1 MIEGDSTDTVD
12 DRTPRRWLGWSALLI
27 AFAVTMQRFGEI
39 VYLTRL
45 DRVMDPLRLASRSFT
60 LWNPYWDMGSIQYQ
74 TVGYWIPFDATFALG
89 AILHL
94 PTWITERIF
103 IAGLVIIA
111 FWGLTRL
118 ADAMKIGT
126 KPFRLLAGLGYA
138 LSTVILSRIGQQT
151 VFAMGAVFLPWA
163 IIPLVHGSRQGSTRK
178 AAALSGVAIA
188 LMGGA
193 NAAVT
198 LAVLPVPALYLL
210 TRARGPR
217 RASLMRWWALAV
229 PLSTLWWLVSL
240 YFFARYG
247 PDILKYTETVQT
259 TTSATPIFDV
269 IRGSADWF
277 ARMAVEGVALPSG
290 NALSL
295 RTVPIIGSAL
305 LAGLGLAGLAT
316 KRMPEKKFL
325 VVTLLAGVALVGG
338 AYGGLFGNPFA
349 GEYRTLLGGTL
360 GAFRNVYK
368 FQALLTLP
376 LALGSAQA
384 LTRLAGFRVF
394 TGSRVRRALVPVSM
408 VLIVGAA
415 CFPLWNNILTKGKG
429 FTEVPQAWSDAKD
442 YLDANNDGRV
452 LIVPGLPEANYEW
465 GFLQQTPLQW
475 GTNASWATRNQAPL
489 GGPGNIQ
496 YLDAV
501 ELAITNGGDPSLP
514 DFLRRGGFSA
524 VLVPNDSRYGM
535 YSTSPPE
542 TVKTALEASGLRKVA
557 GFGPQTYGFG
567 NLNQV
572 DIYAVPGASI
582 VQAYSAA
589 DAAWLSGDI
598 ESTLHL
604 RESIFG
610 TRAYILATDRALS
623 DQTLDNWVVTD
634 GNQRYFTEFG
644 RNRNN
649 RSFIF
654 GPNEDSVN
662 GELLRA
668 HEYTPESVDDQT
680 FQVLTGVSKI
690 TASSVGPGIIS
701 KARAD
706 SQPSNIFDAD
716 PTTIWRP
723 LRIELDTYQAWGNND
738 QWVEIDFDSP
748 RIVDP
753 MQIELAVGGYR
764 SVDPIPVRVTTDA
777 GTEVTVLDSLETL
790 QSLKAPAGKTSRLRI
805 TIPIESYRQGGD
817 VIGIRELHLPGEPV
831 VRRLQVPAQL
841 NSEFSTPTANTPAWV
856 FNRERNIGS
865 STIVPIKR
873 LFTAPKAT
881 TVGINAIGSVTPSD
895 ELIRALGTTPA
906 ISIYSNSTY
915 GNSAALSPRN
925 LIDNDPATIW
935 VSGLFQPITDT
946 APSLGIEWNS
956 ERTISGFQLQTDPQY
971 ASPTSVTIS
980 SADQA
985 REVPVLPD
993 GVVEFDPITGST
1005 IQITLHFADLV
1016 SGEPVKAVGLS
1027 GIDIPAL
1034 RDLYLAPLDPLAPLA
1049 ISCSDGPSFELDG
1062 IRTTFSANTT
1072 TGDFY
1077 GSKSIPLIPCESD
1090 SVSLTAGTNT
1100 LDSTGGVLALN
1111 IDQLVLGNPPL
1122 TSPSVDEPRT
1132 ITPGNWGETART
1144 LTAGPGS
1151 KNFLVV
1157 NEVFNEGWEARL
1169 GSVKLDALQID
1180 GWRQAFVL
1188 PAGDGGEV
1196 TLTFLPN
1203 RSYQIGTGIAL
1214 GLLVL
1219 LFGLAL
1225 WPDRKRKSP
1234 ATVGEGQWSRPLLV
1248 GSLLFVSVWC
1258 TGIGIVTLPLLV
1270 VFRKRYRQALPFVA
1284 FGSFTLAG
1292 IIVVLTKGD
1301 TGGSGLWQ
1309 AVSAYPVSLLSA
1321 VALLALVA
1329 TMLSADE

>member
-1 MIEGDSTDTVD
+1 MSKEDYGDTRD
-12 DRTPRRWLGWSALLI
+12 DRTPRRWLGWAAVMV

-89 AILHL
+89 TVLHI

-138 LSTVILSRIGQQT
+138 LSTVILSRIGQQS

-163 IIPLVHGSRQGSTRK
+163 LIPLVHGSKHGSTRK

-217 RASLMRWWALAV
+217 RASLIRWWALAV
-229 PLSTLWWLVSL
+229 PLSILWWLVSL

-290 NALSL
+290 NTLSL
-295 RTVPIIGSAL
+295 RTVPIIGSTL
-305 LAGLGLAGLAT
+305 LAGLGLAGLAS

-325 VVTLLAGVALVGG
+325 IITLLAGVALVGG
-338 AYGGLFGNPFA
+338 GYGGLFGSPLA

-376 LALGSAQA
+376 LALGSAHA
-384 LTRLAGFRVF
+384 LTRVAGFQFF
-394 TGSRVRRALVPVSM
+394 TGSRARRVLIPVAM
-408 VLIVGAA
+408 VLIVAGA
-415 CFPLWNNILTKGKG
+415 CFPLWNNVLTKGKG

-475 GTNASWATRNQAPL
+475 GTDASWATRNQAPL

-501 ELAITNGGDPSLP
+501 ELAITNGGDTSLP
-514 DFLRRGGFSA
+514 DFLQRGGFSA
-524 VLVPNDSRYGM
+524 VLVPNDSRYSM
-535 YSTSPPE
+535 YSASPPE
-542 TVKTALEASGLRKVA
+542 TMKTGLEASGLRKVA

-567 NLNQV
+567 DLNQI
-572 DIYAVPGASI
+572 DLYAVSGTSM

-589 DAAWLSGDI
+589 DATWLSGDI
-598 ESTLHL
+598 ESVLRL

-610 TRAYILATDRALS
+610 KRAYILAADRALS

-634 GNQRYFTEFG
+634 GNQRYLTEFG

-649 RSFIF
+649 RSFIL
-654 GPNEDSVN
+654 GPNENSVN
-662 GELLRA
+662 GQLLSA
-668 HEYTPESVDDQT
+668 HEYTTESADDQT

-690 TASSVGPGIIS
+690 SASSVGPGIIS

-706 SQPSNIFDAD
+706 SQPSNIFDGD

-723 LRIELDTYQAWGNND
+723 LRVELDTYQAWGNND
-738 QWVEIDFDSP
+738 QWVEIQFDTP
-748 RIVDP
+748 RIVEP

-764 SVDPIPVRVTTDA
+764 SLDPIPVRVTTDA
-777 GTEVTVLDSLETL
+777 GTKVTVLDSLETV
-790 QSLKAPAGKTSRLRI
+790 QSLNASAGMTSRLRI
-805 TIPIESYRQGGD
+805 TFPIGSYRQGGD
-817 VIGIRELHLPGEPV
+817 VIGIRELQLPGDPI

-873 LFTAPKAT
+873 LFDAPKAT
-881 TVGINAIGSVTPSD
+881 TVGIYASGSVTPSD
-895 ELIRALGTTPA
+895 ELIRVLGTTPI
-906 ISIYSNSTY
+906 ISVFSNSTY
-915 GNSAALSPRN
+915 GNAAALSPRN
-925 LIDNDPATIW
+925 LIDNDPSTFW
-935 VSGLFQPITDT
+935 VSGLFQPVTDT
-946 APSLGIEWNS
+946 APSIGLEWNG

-971 ASPTSVTIS
+971 DSPTSVTIS

-985 REVPVLPD
+985 RDVPVLPD

-1005 IQITLHFADLV
+1005 IQISLHFADFV
-1016 SGEPVKAVGLS
+1016 SGNPVKPVGLH

-1034 RDLYLAPLDPLAPLA
+1034 RDLYLAPLDPRTPLA
-1049 ISCSDGPSFELDG
+1049 ISCSDGPSFVHNG
-1062 IRTTFSANTT
+1062 NRTTFSADTT
-1072 TGDFY
+1072 LGDFY
-1077 GSKSIPLIPCESD
+1077 GSKTISLVPCESQ
-1090 SVSLTAGTNT
+1090 SVLLTAGSNT
-1100 LDSTGGVLALN
+1100 LDSTGGILALN
-1111 IDQLVLGNPPL
+1111 IDQLVLGNPPV
-1122 TSPSVDEPRT
+1122 TSPSVEVPRT
-1132 ITPGNWGETART
+1132 TTPGHWGETTRT
-1144 LTAGPGS
+1144 LTAGPGA

-1169 GSVKLDALQID
+1169 GGVKLEALQID

-1219 LFGLAL
+1219 LIGLAL
-1225 WPDRKRKSP
+1225 WPDRKRRSL
-1234 ATVGEGQWSRPLLV
+1234 AAVGEGQWPRPLLV
-1248 GSLLFVSVWC
+1248 GLLFFASVWC
-1258 TGIGIVTLPLLV
+1258 TGIGVIMLPVLV
-1270 VFRKRYRQALPFVA
+1270 VFRKRFQHALPLVA
-1284 FGSFTLAG
+1284 FGSFAIAG
-1292 IIVVLTKGD
+1292 IIVVFTKGNN
-1301 TGGSGLWQ
+1301 GGTGLWH
-1309 AVSAYPVSLLSA
+1309 AVSANPVSLLSA
-1321 VALLALVA
+1321 VALLTLVA
-1329 TMLSADE
+1329 STLSSDK